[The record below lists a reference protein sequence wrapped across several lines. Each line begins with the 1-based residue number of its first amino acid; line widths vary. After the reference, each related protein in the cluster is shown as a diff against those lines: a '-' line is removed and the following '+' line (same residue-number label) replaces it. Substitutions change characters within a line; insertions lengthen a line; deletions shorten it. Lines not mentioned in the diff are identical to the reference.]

1 MAYTKNY
8 LAIGLS
14 LLFLCKS
21 TAIYGQQLTPFT
33 LYRDHWSLINPAAI
47 SNNYILTEYPQT
59 ISASH
64 RAQYLG
70 LGNMFRE
77 APNTQVIGIEW
88 VNETL
93 NSSFGAHLISDRT
106 GLIGNAGA
114 SFNYAYRLRLSRR
127 AERFLSIGLSAA
139 AMNYFSRIQ
148 GSEFP
153 DPDPDIVP
161 VSLWTTEV
169 NAGVFYQHKDDYYLG
184 LSFPRLFAQQLIAS
198 EGSAPTAHLN
208 RPTHLYAVAGM
219 YVPFDFFGLGDE
231 TALLDISAWIRY
243 IPGNLPILDTNLRYQ
258 HNQTFWFGS
267 GISSNGVCHFETG
280 FLAGNTIGL
289 FDDQIKLSLAYD
301 LPFFTRIAHFGSAF
315 EISLGFSWY

>member
-1 MAYTKNY
+1 MEDIKNY
-8 LAIGLS
+8 LGIVVL
-14 LLFLCKS
+14 LLFLFTD
-21 TAIYGQQLTPFT
+21 TAIYCQQLTPFT
-33 LYRDHWSLINPAAI
+33 LYRDHWNLINPAAL
-47 SNNYILTEYPQT
+47 SNNYILTEYPRT

-77 APNTQVIGIEW
+77 APNTQVLGLEW
-88 VNETL
+88 INEAI
-93 NSSFGAHLISDRT
+93 NSSFGAHFVSDRT
-106 GLIGNAGA
+106 GLIGNTGV
-114 SFNYAYRLRLSRR
+114 SFNYAYRMRLSRR
-127 AERFLSIGLSAA
+127 TERFLSIGLSAA
-139 AMNYFSRIQ
+139 AINYFSRIQ

-161 VSLWTTEV
+161 VSLWATEV

-184 LSFPRLFAQQLIAS
+184 LSFPRLFAQKLHS
-198 EGSAPTAHLN
+198 KEENAPNVYLS

-231 TALLDISAWIRY
+231 TALLDISGWVRY
-243 IPGNLPILDTNLRYQ
+243 IPGNLPILDGNLRYQ
-258 HNQTFWFGS
+258 HNQTFWLGT

-280 FLAGNTIGL
+280 FLAGDTIGL
-289 FDDQIKLSLAYD
+289 FDNQIKLALSYD
-301 LPFFTRIAHFGSAF
+301 LPFLTRIAQFGSAF